1 MNEVESSVAAR
12 GSLYES
18 LAEPA
23 HTAPV
28 PTPDTVET
36 RQIETIDNDFA
47 TTLLVGPGLS

>member
-1 MNEVESSVAAR
+1 MNDAEKSKPIG

-23 HTAPV
+23 RTDPV